1 MAKLEPR
8 ALPVRWH
15 LIRTIAKS
23 GRAGTIGDTTVLR
36 ATVEAPAERQN
47 AK

>member
-8 ALPVRWH
+8 ALPVRRR

-23 GRAGTIGDTTVLR
+23 DLAGTIGDATVLR
-36 ATVEAPAERQN
+36 ATVEATAERQN